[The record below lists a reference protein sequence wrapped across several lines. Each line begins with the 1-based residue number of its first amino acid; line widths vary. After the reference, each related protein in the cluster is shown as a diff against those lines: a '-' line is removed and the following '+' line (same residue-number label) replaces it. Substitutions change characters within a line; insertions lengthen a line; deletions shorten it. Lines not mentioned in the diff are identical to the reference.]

1 MAKKGF
7 FKWFWED
14 IILGF
19 AVAVGLDVVV
29 KAQWPRLLSNLAETL
44 GATMK
49 QKVEGDKRAEMLRE
63 FRRMET
69 AGINIDNLKRRHA
82 DSVKNQ
88 PIPEYLFVELL
99 CKIPPEDP
107 NNPLSIRPPVAPATN
122 GVAQPQN
129 DRQAD
134 LKWLNDMSENQFYQ
148 MMEFV
153 HHDVITQW
161 CRIGWNWIVLDFAA
175 TLAGMGVAGIWILGV
190 LRILWHIIVRL
201 LRWTSGSL
209 FRITIVVII
218 AAIVFWPLAL
228 LVMAIFRASQGRGAA
243 NQSGTSQNG
252 MQPRRGVG
260 LFSFIGT
267 MIGVGF
273 LMGIYFKLV
282 PTAVDPELA
291 HAALMAIAATFFFW
305 NVRWLRVSLLLF
317 IAALTVI
324 FFLGG
329 RTAAKYEVKAAW
341 ASVATRGNDDAKT
354 IAELQKQLAAKDEA
368 AAGVHKTPKNSSSN
382 GAIMPPKEK
391 KQLTSGGNTNTGEEN
406 SLVPLAKPQAPPT
419 PAPPPQ
425 QIAEQ
430 ACPSLPRPI
439 ESGNFTFVLTYCG
452 VRGNQVRLSGTIQ
465 YYGPEKTNL
474 SFHPFK
480 AYDDAGDIYIV
491 QDGRFGTSKS
501 FGIDHSGQ
509 WMYPPTSVPYS
520 TPFSVELGPENEN
533 LHPAMALTLVMPC
546 SDELG
551 GQIVLQL
558 PLR

>member
-1 MAKKGF
+1 
-7 FKWFWED
+7 
-14 IILGF
+14 
-19 AVAVGLDVVV
+19 
-29 KAQWPRLLSNLAETL
+29 
-44 GATMK
+44 
-49 QKVEGDKRAEMLRE
+49 
-63 FRRMET
+63 
-69 AGINIDNLKRRHA
+69 
-82 DSVKNQ
+82 
-88 PIPEYLFVELL
+88 
-99 CKIPPEDP
+99 
-107 NNPLSIRPPVAPATN
+107 
-122 GVAQPQN
+122 
-129 DRQAD
+129 
-134 LKWLNDMSENQFYQ
+134 MS
-148 MMEFV
+148 
-153 HHDVITQW
+153 
-161 CRIGWNWIVLDFAA
+161 
-175 TLAGMGVAGIWILGV
+175 
-190 LRILWHIIVRL
+190 
-201 LRWTSGSL
+201 SGSL

-452 VRGNQVRLSGTIQ
+452 VRGNQVRLSGTIPVYGRKNEFVFPPVQ
-465 YYGPEKTNL
+465 GIRRCGRYLHRPGWSVSGPEEL
-474 SFHPFK
+474 W
-480 AYDDAGDIYIV
+480 
-491 QDGRFGTSKS
+491 
-501 FGIDHSGQ
+501 GIDHSGQ